1 MNYLLKQ
8 KRQEKVGS
16 YKYMVSNN
24 IKCPICNVPV
34 ARFQNF
40 PDRFLRFYECNNC
53 GNFAIFPEN
62 NIENKD
68 IYAHYLFYNRI
79 KTLPTD
85 VNIPFYFIGKTSTF
99 DELIMD
105 YPASIFLKYEI
116 LQAWYPKNISERADY
131 ILSKLAN
138 YSDYPG
144 KEIYLEE
151 EQIKS
156 LFFINRYSNGK
167 YLPLEECN
175 KQIDYMSNYMLS
187 QNLLKKEISLIT
199 ILPEG
204 WRRIA
209 ELQKNNANSKQA
221 FIAMSFQEEM
231 KDVQNAIEKAI
242 IEAGYI
248 PHVMNKIEH
257 NNQIVPEILYQI
269 KQSKFVIAEFSTNN
283 NGAYYEAGY
292 ATGLGKEVI
301 HICNNDKF
309 QEKGH
314 FDIKQ
319 KSTVLWETVDDIPEA
334 LFKRIEATIGK
345 SK

>member
-1 MNYLLKQ
+1 MYTDKKCTICGSQAKYYDLYRIAICDCKTC
-8 KRQEKVGS
+8 GS
-16 YKYMVSNN
+16 YILEDDALHPIDKDILASYLFYKYYSLLPN
-24 IKCPICNVPV
+24 K
-34 ARFQNF
+34 
-40 PDRFLRFYECNNC
+40 
-53 GNFAIFPEN
+53 EN
-62 NIENKD
+62 NIIFFYGSNATFEIIHKKYPNSQFIKKEELEN
-68 IYAHYLFYNRI
+68 
-79 KTLPTD
+79 
-85 VNIPFYFIGKTSTF
+85 
-99 DELIMD
+99 
-105 YPASIFLKYEI
+105 
-116 LQAWYPKNISERADY
+116 WYPKNISERANY
-131 ILSKLAN
+131 ILSHLAN

-167 YLPLEECN
+167 NLSLEECN

-209 ELQKNNANSKQA
+209 ELPKNNTNSKQA
-221 FIAMSFQEEM
+221 FIAMSFKEEM

-242 IEAGYI
+242 IAAGYI
-248 PHVMNKIEH
+248 PRVMNKIEH

-269 KQSKFVIAEFSTNN
+269 KQSKFVVAEFSTNN

-292 ATGLGKEVI
+292 AAGLGREVI
-301 HICNNDKF
+301 HICNYNKF
-309 QEKGH
+309 HRKGH

-319 KSTVLWETVDDIPEA
+319 KSTILWKTVDEISDA